1 MKARYYWNK
10 RTAQDLETAIFYFN
24 LAICQ
29 RPRHAFTYAG
39 LAEAYTLLPG
49 YGGIPNE
56 NFPRSNAAARKALG
70 LDATLARLHVVLGAN
85 EMDYDWDFAG
95 AEAEFKKAFELDP
108 NDATAHQ
115 WYADGIGAIG
125 GREQES
131 FSEADH
137 ARQLDPM
144 SPMISVTVGYVHAYA
159 RQSDEAILVCK
170 KVVNDNPKFA

>member
-1 MKARYYWNK
+1 MA
-10 RTAQDLETAIFYFN
+10 
-24 LAICQ
+24 
-29 RPRHAFTYAG
+29 YAG

-70 LDATLARLHVVLGAN
+70 LDETLARPHVVLGAN